1 MWRVPVIVGGLLW
14 MLTIA
19 ASGTMNAVAGY
30 ALGRSEI
37 EGYIFGALGVAA
49 DGWKALGP
57 IYIMSLFRGK
67 MVIHAG
73 VAILTWF
80 ACFVFA
86 VTAAIGLAAQNR
98 SATTGGREA
107 ISIGYS
113 AVSSELAELRA
124 KNLRQ
129 SELRSAGE
137 IEAAIAAV
145 LARPISGGGTVAT
158 VSKECTGDVSRTR
171 AACSEVAG
179 LRVSLAAAVDVDRV
193 NSRIGELIVEQ
204 GRLSSLGGTSNPD
217 PQSQLLVRLSRGMI
231 SREDAGLGIILILVT
246 MVELMSGFAPAVL
259 TEFARAERRR
269 ASAISRPSTNSNVT
283 LLRPVGDMYEY
294 MADCIRPAPGAKIA
308 VSAVVLSYQQWCE
321 AQDRLALNEGQ
332 FLEKFE
338 KICSDDLQQRV
349 WKDKDGFEGMRLIGL
364 IGHLP
369 N

>member
-1 MWRVPVIVGGLLW
+1 MWRVAVTVGGLLW
-14 MLTIA
+14 MLTIV

-57 IYIMSLFRGK
+57 IYIMSLIRGK
-67 MVIHAG
+67 MFIHAA
-73 VAILTWF
+73 VAIVTWF
-80 ACFVFA
+80 TCFVFA

-98 SATTGGREA
+98 AAATGGREA
-107 ISIGYS
+107 ISIAYA
-113 AVSSELAELRA
+113 AVTSELSELRA

-129 SELRSAGE
+129 SELRSVGE
-137 IEAAIAAV
+137 IEAAISAV
-145 LARPISGGGTVAT
+145 LVRPVSGGGTVAT

-171 AACSEVAG
+171 AACSEVAR

-193 NSRIGELIVEQ
+193 NRRIAELVVEQ
-204 GRLSSLGGTSNPD
+204 RRLSSLGGTSNPD

-231 SREDAGLGIILILVT
+231 SREDVDVGLILILVT

-259 TEFARAERRR
+259 TEFARAERTRDSF
-269 ASAISRPSTNSNVT
+269 ASKRPTSPDVT
-283 LLRPVGDMYEY
+283 ILGPMGDVFEY
-294 MADCIRPAPGAKIA
+294 MADCIRPAPGVKVA
-308 VSAVVLSYQQWCE
+308 VEDVVVSYRLWCE

-349 WKDKDGFEGMRLIGL
+349 WKNNDGFEVISPHRVVQLQC
-364 IGHLP
+364 
-369 N
+369 